1 VSGRIKA
8 AVLSAG
14 AWSRTSH
21 LPTLSRHPDVDL
33 VALSSPNEKTA
44 ASLGI
49 EFGVPF
55 ATTDWRDALALHPEI
70 VVVSSPPV
78 AHEKQVVAALEM
90 GAHVLV
96 EKPFALDRTS
106 AYRMHEAAERLRRTL
121 LVGFGWPASPI
132 FALSRA
138 LIEADEIG
146 HIEHLTMHLAVNTR
160 RLLLGGTDGGW
171 GGQAQSAPTTYTD
184 RRVSGGG
191 CVAVS
196 MSHQLGLIEWLIG
209 EPIVTVNARI
219 FPSGAEID
227 LHASVTV
234 SFAGGGSGAISSAS
248 THPYLARPQWTMAL
262 YGSRGQLWLDSIVDR
277 LRVVRADGHLVEYG
291 PPEASGVY
299 DPGAP
304 TDALV
309 KCALGAQ
316 APAGLTSRLAARVV
330 AVTDAIYES
339 ARSGRTVGV
348 QPL

>member
-21 LPTLSRHPDVDL
+21 LPTLSRHPDVEL

-44 ASLGI
+44 ASLGV

-78 AHEKQVVAALEM
+78 AHEKQVVAALEI

-106 AYRMHEAAERLRRTL
+106 AYRMHEAAERLQRTL

-171 GGQAQSAPTTYTD
+171 GAQAQSAPTTYTD

-234 SFAGGGSGAISSAS
+234 SFAGGGPGRSAALPRTHIWPDRNGPWRSMGVAANCGSIQLSIDSGSC
-248 THPYLARPQWTMAL
+248 
-262 YGSRGQLWLDSIVDR
+262 
-277 LRVVRADGHLVEYG
+277 
-291 PPEASGVY
+291 
-299 DPGAP
+299 AP
-304 TDALV
+304 TDTLLNMALP
-309 KCALGAQ
+309 KL
-316 APAGLTSRLAARVV
+316 PAFTIRARRPMRLSNAR
-330 AVTDAIYES
+330 
-339 ARSGRTVGV
+339 
-348 QPL
+348 